1 MLIHQKFLTRISLCM
16 YPLYAR
22 CRMNVYSV
30 TRFRKKSNRKF
41 HWDVLRWFFNTIS
54 VSMVYFHVRK
64 HDHYPV
70 SLILSLIHFSFP
82 RILVSV
88 EYVMSCDNSKSYS
101 NIILFCMCVC
111 VYELVPSTHH
121 LYHHRHCIRYGKP
134 KCVGLAVWTLI
145 EIFMKNKFS
154 ERDFHRLFICSTVYI
169 HTVFISLLICPFLH
183 FLCPYPR

>member
-1 MLIHQKFLTRISLCM
+1 MKFLTRISLCM

-70 SLILSLIHFSFP
+70 SHILSLIHFSFP

-111 VYELVPSTHH
+111 IWASTIYTSSLPPSSLHKIWKAKMCGIS
-121 LYHHRHCIRYGKP
+121 RVNIN
-134 KCVGLAVWTLI
+134 W
-145 EIFMKNKFS
+145 N
-154 ERDFHRLFICSTVYI
+154 FHEK
-169 HTVFISLLICPFLH
+169 
-183 FLCPYPR
+183 